1 MSKPLE
7 PILILSYFFPP
18 CNLTAAQRT
27 RGWAEYLHQFGY
39 YPVIITRNWENTIHG
54 PDDMHHDS
62 GKEIIHEIYE
72 THAVYYLPF
81 RGNLRDRL
89 YSRFG
94 KNQWNTLRKALS
106 LVELIGHHYYTGFI
120 PFANMY
126 RFAYRYL
133 SNHPDIKQVIVSGN
147 PFEIFRFG
155 YLLQKKH
162 GISWVA
168 DYRDDWNTSEVND
181 SRGFIGRFLKKLE
194 IRSERKYMHTASCI
208 TSISPYYAQKIGA
221 FNSKPSAV
229 VLNGF
234 FPADYR
240 DYQDL
245 PLFEAFTVVY
255 NGMLY
260 PSQQIEVFLDG
271 FKSFVNKHP
280 GERSK
285 IRLRFPGILFLK
297 EVASR
302 VAQMMKGY
310 EDVLEMT
317 PRVPR
322 EQVLEIQAK
331 AHVLLMVSHREAK
344 GIPSS
349 KIYEYIGLGKPV
361 LVCPTDGDILEET
374 FSRYNLGKIADSALS
389 AEHHLE
395 SWFQL
400 YLSGQFESLKADA
413 AYVNQFTRDHQAGV
427 VAEILNRYA

>member
-1 MSKPLE
+1 MADLKR
-7 PILILSYFFPP
+7 ILILSYFFPP

-39 YPVIITRNWENTIHG
+39 YPIIITRNWENTIHG

-62 GKEIIHEIYE
+62 GKEIIHEVYD

-89 YSRFG
+89 YSKYG
-94 KNQWNTLRKALS
+94 KNQFNTVRKALS
-106 LVELIGHHYYTGFI
+106 LMELVGHHFHTGFI
-120 PFANMY
+120 PFANMHS
-126 RFAYRYL
+126 FADQYL
-133 SNHPDIKQVIVSGN
+133 SNNPDIGQVIVSGN

-162 GISWVA
+162 GISWIA

-194 IRSERKYMHTASCI
+194 ERSERKYMHTASCI

-221 FNSKPSAV
+221 FNSRPAEV

-234 FPADYR
+234 FPEDYR
-240 DYQDL
+240 NYQHL
-245 PLFEAFTVVY
+245 PLFDAFTVVY

-260 PSQQIEVFLDG
+260 PSQEIEVFLDG
-271 FKSFVNKHP
+271 FKSFVNKHAND
-280 GERSK
+280 RAR

-297 EVASR
+297 EVAAR
-302 VAQMMKGY
+302 VASLMKGY

-374 FSRYNLGKIADSALS
+374 FSGYNLGKIAGNA
-389 AEHHLE
+389 AEAEAHLE
-395 SWFQL
+395 SWFQRYAEGTYEGL
-400 YLSGQFESLKADA
+400 RADET
-413 AYVNQFTRDHQAGV
+413 YVNQFTRDHQAGV
-427 VAEILNRYA
+427 VAGILKRYT